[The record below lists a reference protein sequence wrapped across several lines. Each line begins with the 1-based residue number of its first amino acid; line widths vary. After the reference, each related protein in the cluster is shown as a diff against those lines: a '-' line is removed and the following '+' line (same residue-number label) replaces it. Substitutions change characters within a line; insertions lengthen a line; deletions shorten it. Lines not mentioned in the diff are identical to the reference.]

1 MKEAGDFPNDQID
14 RIDLSLLRFRR
25 SPTFYFWILIW
36 LDDVDSCRMD
46 WSRCR
51 AVCVTWWWIFIPWI
65 LNGDLALHAIFFCFF
80 FFLSLGWA
88 CNLPMRAEIYF
99 QSQDRRL

>member
-1 MKEAGDFPNDQID
+1 M
-14 RIDLSLLRFRR
+14 DLYLLRSRR
-25 SPTFYFWILIW
+25 SPTFYFWILMW

-65 LNGDLALHAIFFCFF
+65 LNGDLALHAKFFFCFF
-80 FFLSLGWA
+80 CPLDWLA
-88 CNLPMRAEIYF
+88 IYQRGLKYIF
-99 QSQDRRL
+99 NHKTDASNVVCAL